1 MGFCDEIA
9 STYLLTKIMKKLGN
23 LGRYHISD
31 LWDLDSSKTL
41 TFFLS

>member
-9 STYLLTKIMKKLGN
+9 KYVLIKIMKKLGN

-31 LWDLDSSKTL
+31 LWDLDSRL
-41 TFFLS
+41 